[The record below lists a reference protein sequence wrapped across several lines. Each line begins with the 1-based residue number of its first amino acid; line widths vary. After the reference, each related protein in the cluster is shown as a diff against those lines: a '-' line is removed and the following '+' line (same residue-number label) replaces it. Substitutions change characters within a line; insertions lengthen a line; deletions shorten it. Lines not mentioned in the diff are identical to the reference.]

1 MYSDSSTKPDSCWHP
16 QSERRSTSLGVQP
29 GLLRSRVTPGHGV
42 DEVVGSAVGASGGSG
57 DVGFAVGAVV
67 SDGGVS
73 EDCSDGGA
81 LAGAGL
87 VGGFAGGGIAGPR
100 QPGFD
105 VPLQPGPG
113 LEVVKLGVP

>member
-57 DVGFAVGAVV
+57 GVGFAVGAVG
-67 SDGGVS
+67 SDGGGL
-73 EDCSDGGA
+73 EDCSDGGGVCR
-81 LAGAGL
+81 AGPG
-87 VGGFAGGGIAGPR
+87 GGFAGGEISG
-100 QPGFD
+100 
-105 VPLQPGPG
+105 PLQPG
-113 LEVVKLGVP
+113 LYVPPQPS